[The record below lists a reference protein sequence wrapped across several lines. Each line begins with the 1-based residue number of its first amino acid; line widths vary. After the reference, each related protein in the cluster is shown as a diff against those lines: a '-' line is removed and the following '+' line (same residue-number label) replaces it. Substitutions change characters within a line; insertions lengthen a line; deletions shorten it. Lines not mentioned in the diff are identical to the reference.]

1 MQTKQILLNW
11 ILTTY
16 LTSDDFN
23 PEKCLLFLHGRWND
37 KMSFLEIYKLL
48 DEKNISYIAIDFPWF
63 WWSGFPNFDW
73 SVYDYAEFIQDFIK
87 RLELV
92 KPTLIW
98 HSFWWRICIILWSAE
113 AYDNIDKIILIWS
126 AWIKPKINKLK
137 LAIVKTWKTI
147 FSIPWL
153 KWVWD
158 KIKQK
163 IWSRDYLNSWRMKNI
178 FLKTINDDLTHLFEK
193 IKYPTLLIRWLL
205 DSETPVADGIL
216 MSNTIDNAKLK
227 IYDNWTHFVH
237 QEFPNDV
244 FQDIEKFLQK

>member
-1 MQTKQILLNW
+1 MINKQVLLNW

-37 KMSFLEIYKLL
+37 KTSFQEIYKLL
-48 DEKNISYIAIDFPWF
+48 DEKKISYIALDFPWF

-92 KPTLIW
+92 KPILVW

-113 AYDNIDKIILIWS
+113 AYDNIDKLILIWS
-126 AWIKPKINKLK
+126 AWIKPKTSKLK
-137 LAIVKTWKTI
+137 LAIVKTWKTL

-153 KWVWD
+153 KWIWN
-158 KIKQK
+158 KIKNK
-163 IWSRDYLNSWRMKNI
+163 IWSSDYINAWRMKNI
-178 FLKTINDDLTHLFEK
+178 FLKTINDDLSHLFEK
-193 IKYPTLLIRWLL
+193 IKYPTLLIRWLN
-205 DSETPVADGIL
+205 DTETPVADGIL

-227 IYDNWTHFVH
+227 VYNNWTHFVF

-244 FQDIEKFLQK
+244 FQDIEKFIS